1 MKKVFKLILILMAF
15 LVCNF
20 IFQRYYSSN
29 LIPTFNY
36 RLTNN
41 KSFTNKD
48 LKEERIVVFIY
59 FSPEC
64 LDCRIINNYIDYFKS
79 KSETIDFVL
88 IAKAN
93 ETSRIINFIDIKK
106 MSDFRG
112 YLLLDKK
119 DDFPSDFALG
129 ISYSYPTVKAY
140 DKSGVLMS
148 EVKTLEDIKKI

>member
-1 MKKVFKLILILMAF
+1 MKKVFKIILILVVL

-20 IFQRYYSSN
+20 IFQRYFTSN
-29 LIPTFNY
+29 KIPTFNY
-36 RLTNN
+36 WLTNN
-41 KSFTNKD
+41 KSFTNED

-64 LDCRIINNYIDYFKS
+64 LDCKMINDYIDYFKS
-79 KSETIDFVL
+79 KSKVIDFVL
-88 IAKAN
+88 IAKAK
-93 ETSRIINFIDIKK
+93 ETSELIDFIDIKK

-129 ISYSYPTVKAY
+129 ISYSFPTVKAY
-140 DKSGVLMS
+140 NKDGVLMS
-148 EVKTLEDIKKI
+148 DIKTLEDVKKI